1 MHHEYIRTISTAVLA
16 ILAVGGVTV
25 AANEYLDARE
35 QDLNTRIEQ
44 LETDVSALKT
54 DVSAL
59 KLELDLV
66 KETVIGNTAILEAI
80 AARVGATTNN

>member
-16 ILAVGGVTV
+16 ILAVGAATV

-44 LETDVSALKT
+44 LETDVATLKM
-54 DVSAL
+54 
-59 KLELDLV
+59 ELGLV
-66 KETVIGNTAILEAI
+66 KETVIGNTALLKAI
-80 AARVGATTNN
+80 AARVGATTEN